1 MDCITSWHCWR
12 FSCHKVGVCVFELSQ
27 SHRRKQNKIKIEHF
41 NIIVI
46 IYAQIVC
53 LQSFCFIYPKNLY
66 ALVLVN
72 SPLMNSMQHS
82 SLYYTSLTNTLFVF
96 DNERYNSPCQMYLSH
111 MTVMNS
117 NIFVCL
123 HCCLLK
129 LTSLI

>member
-1 MDCITSWHCWR
+1 M
-12 FSCHKVGVCVFELSQ
+12 CVFELSQ
-27 SHRRKQNKIKIEHF
+27 SHRRKQNKIKIENC

-53 LQSFCFIYPKNLY
+53 LQSFVLYTKNVD

-111 MTVMNS
+111 MTVMN
-117 NIFVCL
+117 
-123 HCCLLK
+123 
-129 LTSLI
+129 